1 MPDFTILEL
10 HIHDGPNLNTDAP
23 GLPFGKKQSKSE
35 PAKPRPQ
42 KQTESGGL
50 ADRLPMR
57 LLVGVAVVVLAIGA
71 VVAAKLLKG
80 DAVDELADEF

>member
-1 MPDFTILEL
+1 MSDFTILEL
-10 HIHDGPNLNTDAP
+10 HIHDGPNLDTDAP

-42 KQTESGGL
+42 KQRESGSL
-50 ADRLPMR
+50 SDRLPTR
-57 LLVGVAVVVLAIGA
+57 LLVGVAVVILAIGA